1 MAALKEDAKYK
12 DLKKE
17 VQREIS
23 HLRTLYSK
31 IDKYEREQ
39 RGKREPEK
47 LRIQRI
53 ESELKKKFPDMEF
66 DRDLLKL
73 VGVLPYKNP
82 PSKDR
87 ELIAT
92 VIAEHYE

>member
-1 MAALKEDAKYK
+1 MVALKEDAKYK

-17 VQREIS
+17 VQKEIS
-23 HLRTLYSK
+23 HLRSLYGK

-39 RGKREPEK
+39 RGRRETEK
-47 LRIQRI
+47 YRIKRI
-53 ESELKKKFPDMEF
+53 EAELKKKFPDMEF

-82 PSKDR
+82 PSKDK
-87 ELIAT
+87 ELIAR